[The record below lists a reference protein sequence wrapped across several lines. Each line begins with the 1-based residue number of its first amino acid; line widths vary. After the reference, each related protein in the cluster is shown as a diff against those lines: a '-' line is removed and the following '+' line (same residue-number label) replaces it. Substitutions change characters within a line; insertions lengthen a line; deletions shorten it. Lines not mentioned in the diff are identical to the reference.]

1 MQKITLAIIAVLLV
15 AAVSPATGAPLR
27 TGSAAR
33 NQALLPPATFDQCRT
48 LSAQR
53 GDRLWSSRKGYVSFM
68 DQCMNGTIR

>member
-1 MQKITLAIIAVLLV
+1 MQRITIAIIAVLLV

-27 TGSAAR
+27 TRDALR
-33 NQALLPPATFDQCRT
+33 NQAMVPPATFDQCRT

-53 GDRLWSSRKGYVSFM
+53 GDRLWSSRKAYVSFM